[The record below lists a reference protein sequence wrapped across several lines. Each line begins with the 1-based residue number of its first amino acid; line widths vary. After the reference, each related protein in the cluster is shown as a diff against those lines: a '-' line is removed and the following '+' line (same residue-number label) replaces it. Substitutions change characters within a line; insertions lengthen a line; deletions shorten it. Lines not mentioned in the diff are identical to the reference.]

1 MKRENISFLSNTK
14 QSSQLQRFIPSNTI
28 ACNAAKH
35 GGGGTEI
42 IFLLPEL
49 KHDFSF
55 GWGNF
60 LSAPEHKSE
69 QCSHAVIE
77 IALCVTPT
85 NCLPCLEPLSLC
97 TVAQR
102 ECECGSVGWE
112 VWRCKGLSDWP
123 GKSSQQLHSATVCF
137 LHQLQGS
144 DLRTKPS
151 KVQQRWANAYVLQKL
166 LRQMKPC
173 H

>member
-14 QSSQLQRFIPSNTI
+14 QSSQLQHFIPSNTI

-49 KHDFSF
+49 RHDFSF

-69 QCSHAVIE
+69 QCCHAVIE

-85 NCLPCLEPLSLC
+85 NCLPCLEPLFLC
-97 TVAQR
+97 TVAQT
-102 ECECGSVGWE
+102 GSVNVVAWDG
-112 VWRCKGLSDWP
+112 RCGGAKGSQTGQVNLLS
-123 GKSSQQLHSATVCF
+123 SS
-137 LHQLQGS
+137 
-144 DLRTKPS
+144 
-151 KVQQRWANAYVLQKL
+151 VLL
-166 LRQMKPC
+166 LCVFFISCRAVI
-173 H
+173 